1 MTSRRHLR
9 LTHLLGRF
17 HEATIYVTLLVVLK
31 DDEIV
36 DHTLTSPR
44 LSLAR
49 LFRACSPAAARLSIG
64 SHCGFSRLAVTEF
77 WVLRYASTQVMSR
90 EGPILPRNGS
100 PVHSHLSGLY
110 SAPAV
115 PCFLGRETRGEFG
128 ILRQGASEPLC
139 AKIGDLHT

>member
-17 HEATIYVTLLVVLK
+17 HEAIIYVTLLVVLK

-64 SHCGFSRLAVTEF
+64 SHCGFSRLAVTGSSDMRAHKSCQEK
-77 WVLRYASTQVMSR
+77 VRYCRGTGRRFTRISADSTPHQPRLAS
-90 EGPILPRNGS
+90 
-100 PVHSHLSGLY
+100 
-110 SAPAV
+110 
-115 PCFLGRETRGEFG
+115 
-128 ILRQGASEPLC
+128 
-139 AKIGDLHT
+139 